1 MRTRVA
7 ATACATVMFSYLAAH
22 GVSAPLWAIV
32 PTVAIFSYVVL
43 AAGDVLLRAFRAAEI
58 TIAASW
64 TLGLVGTAIALS
76 ALVLSLQ
83 CTAAAAFCGWA
94 ILVFVLDF
102 ATRQRE
108 VRGGIPR
115 AQDALG
121 FLFCCAFAAAW
132 CKDVAAAPKLL
143 EHTGHLR
150 PWVEY
155 LMHAGVISEL
165 GDERAVGRGLIW
177 LVDAPLF
184 AYHYASYAVAA
195 AFALPLDEPGLPIA
209 TSVLLPLGLL
219 TVATAAYTL
228 GTCFAGTV
236 GGLGALL
243 AIFALPDPS
252 NYGLRNGFFSFHW
265 MLVAIPGSAYG
276 LASALLA
283 LAFLQR
289 WSVERTRH
297 ALVASASIVGAT
309 LLMRMQVF
317 VLLAPAWI
325 ACVAY
330 VAGVHK
336 RPRIVLG
343 IVALLA
349 AGAVLLLL
357 HPPDLPSNLAW
368 AFDGGRALE
377 QFLFQVHR
385 RQEPTAY
392 QGLYAS
398 ILSVFGDEAGLTI
411 GTLLVYPVCL
421 GAFLLALPVAYLL
434 HRRAKLVFSI
444 SFPLMLLLWFGVIM
458 ALAPIPA
465 HGDATEFPHRSFVLL
480 YATFAIWTFGLS
492 IRLLSETGS
501 HGSHLWQTV
510 AVASMVAL
518 PFTWITAGS
527 LERPKP
533 HWARF
538 WVNYPV
544 QPELLAASAIL
555 RSRSASGDVF
565 AMPVREMSIT
575 NADAQTIVVAL
586 TGMPSYLARIGV
598 QRMLGGVYSDVS
610 SQRFQELRAIEAAAD
625 GTSALHKLATLGIR
639 WYLVVEPGAPG
650 WDPGRTR
657 AVWSQGTAALYDT
670 ASAASQAP

>member
-7 ATACATVMFSYLAAH
+7 ATACATVMLSYLAAR
-22 GVSAPLWAIV
+22 GVTAPLWVIV
-32 PTVAIFSYVVL
+32 PTTALFSYVVL
-43 AAGDVLLRAFRAAEI
+43 AAGDVLLRAFRAVDI

-64 TLGLVGTAIALS
+64 ALGLVATALVLS

-83 CTAAAAFCGWA
+83 CSAAAAFCGWA
-94 ILVFVLDF
+94 ILIFAIDF
-102 ATRQRE
+102 ATRRHE
-108 VRGGIPR
+108 VRGSIPR
-115 AQDALG
+115 AQDGLG

-132 CKDVAAAPKLL
+132 CKEVAAAPVLL
-143 EHTGHLR
+143 EHTGQLR

-177 LVDAPLF
+177 LVDTPLF
-184 AYHYASYAVAA
+184 MYHYASYAVAS
-195 AFALPLDEPGLPIA
+195 AFALPLDEPGLSIA
-209 TSVLLPLGLL
+209 TSVWLPLGLF

-228 GTCFAGTV
+228 GTCFAGPV
-236 GGLGALL
+236 GGLAALL
-243 AIFALPDPS
+243 AILALPDPS
-252 NYGLRNGFFSFHW
+252 NYALRNGFFSFHW
-265 MLVAIPGSAYG
+265 VLVAIPSSTYG

-283 LAFLQR
+283 VAFLQR
-289 WSVERTRH
+289 WSVERTLP
-297 ALVASASIVGAT
+297 ALVAGASMVGAT
-309 LLMRMQVF
+309 LLMRLQVF

-325 ACVAY
+325 ACVTY
-330 VAGVHK
+330 VAGVHR

-349 AGAVLLLL
+349 TGAVLLLW
-357 HPPDLPSNLAW
+357 HPPDLPRNLAW

-377 QFLFQVHR
+377 QFLFQAHR

-398 ILSVFGDEAGLTI
+398 ILSVFGEEAGLTI

-434 HRRAKLVFSI
+434 HRRANLVFSN
-444 SFPLMLLLWFGVIM
+444 SFPFMVFIWFGVIM

-465 HGDATEFPHRSFVLL
+465 HGDATEFAHRSFVLL

-492 IRLLSETGS
+492 IRLLSETGL
-501 HGSHLWQTV
+501 HGSRLWQTV

-518 PFTWITAGS
+518 PFTWITAES

-533 HWARF
+533 YWARF

-544 QPELLAASAIL
+544 KPELLAASAIL
-555 RSRSASGDVF
+555 RSRSAPGDVF
-565 AMPVREMSIT
+565 AMPVKEMSIT
-575 NADAQTIVVAL
+575 SADAQTIVVAL
-586 TGMPSYLARIGV
+586 TGLPSYLARLGV
-598 QRMLGGVYSDVS
+598 QRMLGGIYSDVA
-610 SQRFQELRAIEAAAD
+610 SQRLQELRAIEAAAD

-639 WYLVVEPGAPG
+639 WYLVVEAGAPG
-650 WDPGRTR
+650 WDPGRKK
-657 AVWSQGTAALYDT
+657 AVWSQGAAALYDA
-670 ASAASQAP
+670 ASAGSQAP

>member
-1 MRTRVA
+1 
-7 ATACATVMFSYLAAH
+7 MFSYLAAR
-22 GVSAPLWAIV
+22 GVTGPLWVIV
-32 PTVAIFSYVVL
+32 PTAAIFSYVVL

-83 CTAAAAFCGWA
+83 CNAATAFCGWA

-102 ATRQRE
+102 ATRRRE
-108 VRGGIPR
+108 VRGGIPC

-121 FLFCCAFAAAW
+121 FLFCCAFATAW
-132 CKDVAAAPKLL
+132 CNEVAAAPKIL
-143 EHTGHLR
+143 EHTGQLR

-177 LVDAPLF
+177 LVDTPLF
-184 AYHYASYAVAA
+184 TYHYASYAVAA
-195 AFALPLDEPGLPIA
+195 AFSLPLDEPGLSLA
-209 TSVLLPLGLL
+209 TSVWLPVGFF

-243 AIFALPDPS
+243 AILALPDPS

-265 MLVAIPGSAYG
+265 VLVAIPGSAYG

-283 LAFLQR
+283 VAFLQR

-336 RPRIVLG
+336 RPRIVLS

-398 ILSVFGDEAGLTI
+398 ILSAFGEEAGLTL

-434 HRRAKLVFSI
+434 HRRAKLVFSTL
-444 SFPLMLLLWFGVIM
+444 FPLMLLLWFGVIM

-492 IRLLSETGS
+492 IRLLSETGL
-501 HGSHLWQTV
+501 HGSRLWQTV

-544 QPELLAASAIL
+544 QPELLVASAIL

-586 TGMPSYLARIGV
+586 TGLPSYLARIGV

-610 SQRFQELRAIEAAAD
+610 SQRFQELGAIEAAAD
-625 GTSALHKLATLGIR
+625 GTSALNQLAALGIR

-670 ASAASQAP
+670 ALIAGETPR